1 MVQATGTQPVRG
13 PPGKESVVDVL
24 LATGVGPCGC
34 VEDKAPIMSTRL
46 GRGVPPLDWIIQEPP
61 DTIDVGHTLDC
72 VPRLDCAQVAPWVR
86 GKDGNA
92 SSSASVPPAR

>member
-1 MVQATGTQPVRG
+1 MVEATRTQPIWG

-24 LATGVGPCGC
+24 LATSLGPCAC
-34 VEDKAPIMSTRL
+34 VEDKAPITSTRL

-72 VPRLDCAQVAPWVR
+72 APSLDCAQAAPWVR
-86 GKDGNA
+86 GRDGNA
-92 SSSASVPPAR
+92 SPSMSVPPAR